1 MNWVDWV
8 WLVAGLT
15 GLLSGLRGGLLSETL
30 RTASWVVIA
39 GAVLKFGPT
48 LQPFPLAGVTLGL
61 LVVAW
66 IIRKLVCKIAGPPG
80 WISRLAGL
88 VVGGLRVGAL
98 LIFLTLGVARLQSD
112 FWNRP
117 VCVESRCGAT
127 VLQLFGNGAATNQIQ
142 RTI

>member
-1 MNWVDWV
+1 MNWVDWI
-8 WLVAGLT
+8 WGVAVLT
-15 GLLSGLRGGLLSETL
+15 GLLSGLRGGILSEGL
-30 RTASWVVIA
+30 RTASWVVIV

-48 LQPFPLAGVTLGL
+48 LEPLPLAGVTLGL

-66 IIRKLVCKIAGPPG
+66 AIRKLVCKITGPPG
-80 WISRLAGL
+80 LFSQLAGL
-88 VVGGLRVGAL
+88 VCGGLRVGAL

-127 VLQLFGNGAATNQIQ
+127 ALQLFCNRPATAQIQ

>member
-8 WLVAGLT
+8 WLVAVGS
-15 GLLSGLRGGLLSETL
+15 GLLSGLRGGLLSEVL
-30 RTASWVVIA
+30 RTASWIFIT

-48 LQPFPLAGVTLGL
+48 LQPLPLAGVTLGL
-61 LVVAW
+61 LLVASA
-66 IIRKLVCKIAGPPG
+66 IRVLVCKFTGTPG
-80 WISRLAGL
+80 LISRLAGL
-88 VVGGLRVGAL
+88 LLGGLRVGAL
-98 LIFLTLGVARLQSD
+98 LIFLTLGLARLQSE

-127 VLQLFGNGAATNQIQ
+127 VLQLFGNRPATAQIQ